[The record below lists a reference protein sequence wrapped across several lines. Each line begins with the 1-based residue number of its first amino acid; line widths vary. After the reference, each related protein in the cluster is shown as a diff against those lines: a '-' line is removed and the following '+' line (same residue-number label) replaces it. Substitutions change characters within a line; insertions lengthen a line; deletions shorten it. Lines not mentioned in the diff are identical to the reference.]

1 MCPTTDEDRGH
12 VTQNLPIPAHLVV
25 AGLVREEDAGLELAG
40 RAAGV
45 LHADED
51 GSLVHLAV
59 RADTVPRPM
68 QVVQTWQQQWVLT
81 GIVKHF
87 KKFKKYLVLHKKYLE
102 HFSQLNLSVFVQ
114 PHEKTD

>member
-59 RADTVPRPM
+59 RTNTVPRPM
-68 QVVQTWQQQWVLT
+68 QVVQTWQQQWQWVLT
-81 GIVKHF
+81 GVVI
-87 KKFKKYLVLHKKYLE
+87 
-102 HFSQLNLSVFVQ
+102 
-114 PHEKTD
+114 